1 MCGAAV
7 VLSAVLLAQSQL
19 VAIRS
24 CCILRRLYVAPVSDI
39 FCPPRERPN
48 FPFSELIAAEFCLSA
63 SPYKYVPIR
72 IRRLASRRPFVAGR
86 HFCS

>member
-1 MCGAAV
+1 VRGAAV

>member
-1 MCGAAV
+1 MRGAAV

-39 FCPPRERPN
+39 FARHGNAQIFHSPN
-48 FPFSELIAAEFCLSA
+48 
-63 SPYKYVPIR
+63 
-72 IRRLASRRPFVAGR
+72 
-86 HFCS
+86 